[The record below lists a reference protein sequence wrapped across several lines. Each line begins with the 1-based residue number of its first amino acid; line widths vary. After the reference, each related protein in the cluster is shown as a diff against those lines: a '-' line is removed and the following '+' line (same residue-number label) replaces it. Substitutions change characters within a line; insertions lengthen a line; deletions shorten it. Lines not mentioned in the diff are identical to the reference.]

1 MKEKAAA
8 KEKKQAAMKRDTKN
22 SDKGLENELKTLRDS
37 LHQARQGMLD
47 EEKDPAKMGA
57 LVARLSD
64 SIGRALLNQQK
75 LNGAGDKSAYLR
87 AEVDRILREVGLD
100 AEES

>member
-1 MKEKAAA
+1 MKEKAAV

-22 SDKGLENELKTLRDS
+22 SDKGLENELKTLRAA
-37 LHQARQGMLD
+37 LHEARQGMLD

-75 LNGAGDKSAYLR
+75 LNGAGDKSTYLR
-87 AEVDRILREVGLD
+87 AEVDRILLEVGLD
-100 AEES
+100 AEE